1 VGQILVQRLFDDVRE
16 TPASP
21 LWGAIGLA
29 LLLTMVVSLTVY
41 LETERPAGR
50 RASRRYAALLAL
62 FSGLGLANLIFAALT
77 IPLLS
82 RRFWLVVALVGLLA
96 SAMQAIRTWRL
107 NSNRRSTTRSPRP
120 AKRPGHP
127 QR

>member
-50 RASRRYAALLAL
+50 RASRRYAALLAI

-82 RRFWLVVALVGLLA
+82 RRFWLVVAL
-96 SAMQAIRTWRL
+96 ME
-107 NSNRRSTTRSPRP
+107 P
-120 AKRPGHP
+120 
-127 QR
+127 